1 MEWIE
6 VTSAMTPAE
15 LRKITARP
23 DETFAGVDEI
33 VLGII
38 NEVREG
44 GDKALY
50 ELTEKFDRC
59 RLDSLAVTPEEVNLA
74 VELVGPDFLDVLE
87 EATANIRAYHEEQKE
102 ETWTKEFRPG
112 VILGSKITPIE
123 RIGVYVP
130 GGQAAYPSTVLMDVI
145 PAQVAGVPSIA
156 MVTPPGADGT
166 VNPYIL
172 AAAKVLGITEI
183 YKVGGAQSIAALA
196 YGTETIE
203 PVYKIVGP
211 GNAYVAAAKR
221 QVFGKVGIDMIAGPS
236 EVGIIADEGVNPQ
249 WVAADLLAQAEHDQR
264 AAVYLVTPYRNIAEA
279 IAEEV
284 YTQIEAAPR
293 KAIMKASVD
302 DWMRIF
308 IVPNLDVA
316 FDVMNGLAPEHLEL
330 ALQNA
335 RDYLPKVRNAGA
347 IFLGHYTPEPIGDY
361 FAGPNHTLPTSGTA
375 TFSSPLGVYDF
386 IKHSSILEYDKAA
399 LLKVAKKVEAFA
411 HAEGL
416 FGHEAS
422 VRRRRDAE

>member
-1 MEWIE
+1 M
-6 VTSAMTPAE
+6 
-15 LRKITARP
+15 
-23 DETFAGVDEI
+23 
-33 VLGII
+33 
-38 NEVREG
+38 
-44 GDKALY
+44 
-50 ELTEKFDRC
+50 
-59 RLDSLAVTPEEVNLA
+59 
-74 VELVGPDFLDVLE
+74 
-87 EATANIRAYHEEQKE
+87 
-102 ETWTKEFRPG
+102 
-112 VILGSKITPIE
+112 
-123 RIGVYVP
+123 
-130 GGQAAYPSTVLMDVI
+130 
-145 PAQVAGVPSIA
+145 
-156 MVTPPGADGT
+156 
-166 VNPYIL
+166 
-172 AAAKVLGITEI
+172 
-183 YKVGGAQSIAALA
+183 
-196 YGTETIE
+196 
-203 PVYKIVGP
+203 
-211 GNAYVAAAKR
+211 
-221 QVFGKVGIDMIAGPS
+221 
-236 EVGIIADEGVNPQ
+236 
-249 WVAADLLAQAEHDQR
+249 
-264 AAVYLVTPYRNIAEA
+264 
-279 IAEEV
+279 

>member
-6 VTSAMTPAE
+6 VTKTLSPIE
-15 LRKITARP
+15 LRNITARP
-23 DETFAGVDEI
+23 EETFAGVDAT
-33 VLGII
+33 VADII
-38 NEVREG
+38 NEVRTK

-50 ELTEKFDRC
+50 ELTKKFDHC
-59 RLDSLAVTPEEVNLA
+59 ELTSLRVTAEEIDA
-74 VELVGPDFLDVLE
+74 AAQIVGVDFLDILN
-87 EATANIRAYHEEQKE
+87 EAVSNIRDYHAEQLEK
-102 ETWTKEFRPG
+102 TWMKEFRPG
-112 VILGSKITPIE
+112 VMLGALVNPIE
-123 RIGVYVP
+123 CIGVYVP
-130 GGQAAYPSTVLMDVI
+130 GGQAAYPSTVLMDVV

-156 MVTPPGADGT
+156 MVTPPGPDGT
-166 VNPYIL
+166 INPYIL
-172 AAAKVLGITEI
+172 AAVKVLGITEI

-196 YGTETIE
+196 YGTESIA

-211 GNAYVAAAKR
+211 GNAYVAAAKK

-236 EVGIIADEGVNPQ
+236 EVGIIADEGVNPA

-264 AAVYLVTPYRNIAEA
+264 AAVYLVTPYKKVAEA

-284 YTQIEAAPR
+284 YKQIEEAPR

-308 IVPNLDVA
+308 IVPNLEVA

-330 ALQNA
+330 ALENA
-335 RDYLPKVRNAGA
+335 KEYLPKVRNAGA

-375 TFSSPLGVYDF
+375 TFSSPLGVYDY
-386 IKHSSILEYDKAA
+386 IKHSSILEYKEDA
-399 LLKVAKKVEAFA
+399 LLKVARKVEAFA